1 MKKEKKI
8 ERIEE
13 ALDFKQRWA
22 DKEWA

>member
-8 ERIEE
+8 ERIGEE
-13 ALDFKQRWA
+13 IDFKQRWA